1 MHGCKNI
8 NMKDHPIRTKM
19 RNEMT
24 NHACIELSF
33 LLFSVNF
40 NKQDELVNNN

>member
-8 NMKDHPIRTKM
+8 NTKDRPIRTKM

-24 NHACIELSF
+24 NRACIELSF
-33 LLFSVNF
+33 FPIFCELQQTRRVN
-40 NKQDELVNNN
+40 K